1 MHYSGENMHKTIL
14 FLHKS
19 EKYAKQWK
27 FGLCICVKMYI
38 LSIKMCKEHEE
49 GIVYLCHVTR
59 VRDKDCVKNRVKRA
73 KIVRFTLC

>member
-1 MHYSGENMHKTIL
+1 MAQNYALFRRNMHKTIL

-27 FGLCICVKMYI
+27 FGLCICIKMYI

-49 GIVYLCHVTR
+49 GIVYLCHVG
-59 VRDKDCVKNRVKRA
+59 KW
-73 KIVRFTLC
+73 IL

>member
-49 GIVYLCHVTR
+49 GDNGQYHHNGGACAVS
-59 VRDKDCVKNRVKRA
+59 
-73 KIVRFTLC
+73 

>member
-1 MHYSGENMHKTIL
+1 MHKTKL

-49 GIVYLCHVTR
+49 GIVYLCHVG
-59 VRDKDCVKNRVKRA
+59 KW
-73 KIVRFTLC
+73 IL

>member
-1 MHYSGENMHKTIL
+1 MHYFGEKMHKTKV

-38 LSIKMCKEHEE
+38 LSIKMCKEKEE
-49 GIVYLCHVTR
+49 GSAYLCNVG
-59 VRDKDCVKNRVKRA
+59 KW
-73 KIVRFTLC
+73 IP

>member
-1 MHYSGENMHKTIL
+1 MHYFGEKMHKTKV

-49 GIVYLCHVTR
+49 GIVYLCQVG
-59 VRDKDCVKNRVKRA
+59 KW
-73 KIVRFTLC
+73 IL

>member
-1 MHYSGENMHKTIL
+1 MHKTIL

-19 EKYAKQWK
+19 EKYAKLWK

-49 GIVYLCHVTR
+49 GIVYLCHVG
-59 VRDKDCVKNRVKRA
+59 KW
-73 KIVRFTLC
+73 IL